1 MNRTKF
7 VGESHFF
14 QIFSF
19 FFRSG
24 NRDMNLMLFKET
36 AGIVQP
42 LRRVVVSRDEKHRNP
57 GRDVGKLRE
66 ELIQHRIGLPGGN
79 RAVKNIPRNQN
90 RIRMILFCPLRDL
103 MQNRPLIGKQTVG
116 IELFTDMKIRN
127 MKQVGERGKEI
138 KMKRLFRRNQI
149 IITTLAVMIAAAG
162 YLNYAGKRDLEA
174 GGQVADMGSLELS
187 DEDLMAENLAAQSET
202 VQDILSLDNDPNDTE
217 VAEAQT
223 EGTDLAQAGSENGEQ
238 SGMADTEEQT
248 TGNDAPAGYENP
260 GEAVLTSGMS
270 VADYIAG
277 VQLSREQIRAK
288 NKETLMSL
296 INSTS
301 IDEAAKQQAI
311 QDMIRLTEISEK
323 ENAAETLLMAK
334 GFSDPVVSITDDKV
348 DVVIHA
354 SSITDPERAQIEDI
368 VKRKAEVGADQI
380 IITLLN
386 MAD

>member
-1 MNRTKF
+1 
-7 VGESHFF
+7 
-14 QIFSF
+14 
-19 FFRSG
+19 
-24 NRDMNLMLFKET
+24 
-36 AGIVQP
+36 
-42 LRRVVVSRDEKHRNP
+42 
-57 GRDVGKLRE
+57 
-66 ELIQHRIGLPGGN
+66 
-79 RAVKNIPRNQN
+79 
-90 RIRMILFCPLRDL
+90 
-103 MQNRPLIGKQTVG
+103 
-116 IELFTDMKIRN
+116 MKIRN
-127 MKQVGERGKEI
+127 MKQVTERVKGLKGR
-138 KMKRLFRRNQI
+138 KLFRRNQI

-174 GGQVADMGSLELS
+174 GSRLSQAGSLELS
-187 DEDLMAENLAAQSET
+187 EEDLMAENLAAQSET
-202 VQDILSLDNDPNDTE
+202 VSDILSLDNDPAEGEVSEAGPEDTSL
-217 VAEAQT
+217 ALGDNGTGGEASTQ
-223 EGTDLAQAGSENGEQ
+223 EGELSGNSTD
-238 SGMADTEEQT
+238 
-248 TGNDAPAGYENP
+248 TGNTGESADPAGYENP

-296 INSTS
+296 INSTN

-311 QDMIRLTEISEK
+311 QDMIRITEISEK

-334 GFSDPVVSITDDKV
+334 GFADPVVSITDDKV

-354 SSITDPERAQIEDI
+354 SSITDPQRAQIEDI

>member
-1 MNRTKF
+1 
-7 VGESHFF
+7 
-14 QIFSF
+14 
-19 FFRSG
+19 
-24 NRDMNLMLFKET
+24 
-36 AGIVQP
+36 
-42 LRRVVVSRDEKHRNP
+42 
-57 GRDVGKLRE
+57 
-66 ELIQHRIGLPGGN
+66 
-79 RAVKNIPRNQN
+79 
-90 RIRMILFCPLRDL
+90 
-103 MQNRPLIGKQTVG
+103 
-116 IELFTDMKIRN
+116 MKIRN
-127 MKQVGERGKEI
+127 MKQVTERVKGLKGR
-138 KMKRLFRRNQI
+138 KLFRRNQI

-174 GGQVADMGSLELS
+174 GSRLSQEGSLELS
-187 DEDLMAENLAAQSET
+187 EEDLMAENLAAQSET
-202 VQDILSLDNDPNDTE
+202 VSDILSLDNDPAE
-217 VAEAQT
+217 GEAAEAGPEDTSLALGDNGADGEASTQ
-223 EGTDLAQAGSENGEQ
+223 EGEL
-238 SGMADTEEQT
+238 SGNSADTGN
-248 TGNDAPAGYENP
+248 TGESADPAGYENP

-296 INSTS
+296 INSTN

-311 QDMIRLTEISEK
+311 QDMIRITEISEK

-334 GFSDPVVSITDDKV
+334 GFADPVVSITDDKV

-354 SSITDPERAQIEDI
+354 SSITDPQRAQIEDI

>member
-1 MNRTKF
+1 
-7 VGESHFF
+7 
-14 QIFSF
+14 
-19 FFRSG
+19 
-24 NRDMNLMLFKET
+24 
-36 AGIVQP
+36 
-42 LRRVVVSRDEKHRNP
+42 
-57 GRDVGKLRE
+57 
-66 ELIQHRIGLPGGN
+66 
-79 RAVKNIPRNQN
+79 
-90 RIRMILFCPLRDL
+90 
-103 MQNRPLIGKQTVG
+103 
-116 IELFTDMKIRN
+116 MKIRN
-127 MKQVGERGKEI
+127 MEQVTERVKGLKGR
-138 KMKRLFRRNQI
+138 KLFRRNQI

-174 GGQVADMGSLELS
+174 GSRLSQAGSLELS
-187 DEDLMAENLAAQSET
+187 EEDLMAENLAAQSET
-202 VQDILSLDNDPNDTE
+202 VSDILSLDNDPAEGE
-217 VAEAQT
+217 VAEAGPEDTSLALGDNGTGGEASTQ
-223 EGTDLAQAGSENGEQ
+223 EGELSGNSTD
-238 SGMADTEEQT
+238 
-248 TGNDAPAGYENP
+248 TGNTGESADPAGYENP

-296 INSTS
+296 INSTN

-311 QDMIRLTEISEK
+311 QDMIRITEISEK

-334 GFSDPVVSITDDKV
+334 GFADPVVSITDDKV

-354 SSITDPERAQIEDI
+354 SSITDPQRAQIEDI

>member
-1 MNRTKF
+1 
-7 VGESHFF
+7 
-14 QIFSF
+14 
-19 FFRSG
+19 
-24 NRDMNLMLFKET
+24 
-36 AGIVQP
+36 
-42 LRRVVVSRDEKHRNP
+42 
-57 GRDVGKLRE
+57 
-66 ELIQHRIGLPGGN
+66 
-79 RAVKNIPRNQN
+79 
-90 RIRMILFCPLRDL
+90 
-103 MQNRPLIGKQTVG
+103 
-116 IELFTDMKIRN
+116 MKIRN
-127 MKQVGERGKEI
+127 MKQVTERVKGLKGR
-138 KMKRLFRRNQI
+138 KLFRRNQI

-174 GGQVADMGSLELS
+174 GSRLSQAGSLELS
-187 DEDLMAENLAAQSET
+187 EEDLMAENLAAQSET
-202 VQDILSLDNDPNDTE
+202 VSDILSLDNDPAEGE
-217 VAEAQT
+217 VAEAGPEDTSLALGDNGADGEASTQ
-223 EGTDLAQAGSENGEQ
+223 EGELSGNSTD
-238 SGMADTEEQT
+238 
-248 TGNDAPAGYENP
+248 TGNTGESADPAGYENP

-296 INSTS
+296 INSTN

-311 QDMIRLTEISEK
+311 QDMIRITEISEK

-334 GFSDPVVSITDDKV
+334 GFADPVVSITDDKV

-354 SSITDPERAQIEDI
+354 SSITDPQRAQIEDI

>member
-1 MNRTKF
+1 
-7 VGESHFF
+7 
-14 QIFSF
+14 
-19 FFRSG
+19 
-24 NRDMNLMLFKET
+24 
-36 AGIVQP
+36 
-42 LRRVVVSRDEKHRNP
+42 
-57 GRDVGKLRE
+57 
-66 ELIQHRIGLPGGN
+66 
-79 RAVKNIPRNQN
+79 
-90 RIRMILFCPLRDL
+90 
-103 MQNRPLIGKQTVG
+103 
-116 IELFTDMKIRN
+116 MKIRN
-127 MKQVGERGKEI
+127 MKQVSARVKGLKGRK
-138 KMKRLFRRNQI
+138 LFRRNQI

-174 GGQVADMGSLELS
+174 GSRLSQAGSLELS
-187 DEDLMAENLAAQSET
+187 EEDLMAENLAAQSET
-202 VQDILSLDNDPNDTE
+202 VSDILSLDNDPAEGE
-217 VAEAQT
+217 VAEAGPEDTSLALGDNGAGGEASTQ
-223 EGTDLAQAGSENGEQ
+223 EGELSGNSTD
-238 SGMADTEEQT
+238 
-248 TGNDAPAGYENP
+248 TGNTGESADPAGYENP

-296 INSTS
+296 INSTN

-311 QDMIRLTEISEK
+311 QDMIRITEISEK

-334 GFSDPVVSITDDKV
+334 GFADPVVSITDDKV

-354 SSITDPERAQIEDI
+354 SSITDPQRAQIEDI